1 MRVYKITNKQNG
13 KMYVGQTKQSL
24 RRRFTCH
31 IVEAMRGGSTS
42 IIHNA
47 IRKYGKDAFEIE
59 LLQECRSFEELDDA
73 ERKWIAELNTIAPN
87 GYNIEVGGCRNRA
100 PMSEA
105 TRAKLREIQK
115 HRSPEW
121 QEKIRY
127 AARNRSPEW
136 RKRLSESHKGL
147 KPTAK
152 QLAALA
158 AGRAAGVGRHCQKGE
173 DNGNAIL
180 TWEKVSRIRQL
191 YATGDFSQEKLGCL
205 FGVKQI
211 TISAIVR
218 HKIWKLNTRQ
228 L

>member
-1 MRVYKITNKQNG
+1 
-13 KMYVGQTKQSL
+13 
-24 RRRFTCH
+24 
-31 IVEAMRGGSTS
+31 MRGGSTS